1 MLARFI
7 AVLLVVVMFP
17 AAGHA
22 QSLFEKVKKGASE
35 AVDSVGTAVQS
46 TADMVTDDESPE
58 ATRPRLDSMAESALS
73 RLLEENPS
81 AKTLYEQSAGY
92 AVFDVRK
99 LTIKVAGGYGR
110 GVAVDKTTNART
122 YMNMATGGL
131 GRSFGF
137 GGFESQLVILF
148 ENPDTIRSFID
159 TGYDATAEGG
169 AMFGSD
175 TTEMAARF
183 TDGTAI
189 FVLTKQGW
197 KVAASATG
205 TKYWKDG
212 DLN

>member
-1 MLARFI
+1 M
-7 AVLLVVVMFP
+7 
-17 AAGHA
+17 
-22 QSLFEKVKKGASE
+22 
-35 AVDSVGTAVQS
+35 
-46 TADMVTDDESPE
+46 
-58 ATRPRLDSMAESALS
+58 
-73 RLLEENPS
+73 EENPS

-110 GVAVDKTTNART
+110 GVAVDKTRNART

-183 TDGTAI
+183 TDGIAI